1 MSWFA
6 DRTKRLSRRRE
17 SAAFRVYIM
26 PVSWLVCL
34 TGLAG
39 LTPLF
44 FAEGFSDVPESPLLR
59 PLAALAAT
67 PPAVFFLRVI
77 RGHFH
82 KDIREH

>member
-1 MSWFA
+1 MSRFA

-44 FAEGFSDVPESPLLR
+44 FAEGFARVPESPLFL
-59 PLAALAAT
+59 PLAALVVT
-67 PPAVFFLRVI
+67 PPAVFLLRVI

-82 KDIREH
+82 KDIRDH